1 MMRFRRFRTPR
12 FRFEG
17 PVRLETVE
25 IWPYWSEA
33 IALVPLLAS

>member
-1 MMRFRRFRTPR
+1 MMRFRRFRKPR

-17 PVRLETVE
+17 PVTLEAVE

-33 IALVPLLAS
+33 IALVPLLGC